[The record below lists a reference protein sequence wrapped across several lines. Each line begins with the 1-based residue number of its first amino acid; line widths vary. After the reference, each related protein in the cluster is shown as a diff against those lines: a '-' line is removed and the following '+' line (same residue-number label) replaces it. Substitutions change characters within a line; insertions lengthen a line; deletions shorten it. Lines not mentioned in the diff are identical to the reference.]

1 MVLGLGTVYCFHC
14 GVLVGWVVVLRLSEG
29 VKLTFAFFV
38 SVVLFLVV
46 LFFMVF
52 LGCVFFMVVEV
63 GFWVCWVWLFSV
75 CWWLLL

>member
-1 MVLGLGTVYCFHC
+1 
-14 GVLVGWVVVLRLSEG
+14 VVVLRLSEG

-38 SVVLFLVV
+38 PVVLFLVG
-46 LFFMVF
+46 L
-52 LGCVFFMVVEV
+52 FFMVVEV